1 MLDDVTILF
10 DTLLSAAT
18 VMSYW
23 VNPLQIHPFKLTV
36 FPLATWIFNPQLLA
50 SQMSLPDFR
59 QIDQRWEWIM
69 KRVVPIFRRLDG
81 TDPDVLSSIWRNYRR
96 RPSDQPAHLGEKGG
110 IGHVIAS
117 LGKGPHSCQ
126 GIDNRYDSAFAWP
139 GPHS

>member
-1 MLDDVTILF
+1 MKLLHREQFEIIQPMLDDVTILF
-10 DTLLSAAT
+10 DTFLSAAT

-81 TDPDVLSSIWRNYRR
+81 TDPDVLSSI
-96 RPSDQPAHLGEKGG
+96 GE
-110 IGHVIAS
+110 IIAA
-117 LGKGPHSCQ
+117 GRQINP
-126 GIDNRYDSAFAWP
+126 P
-139 GPHS
+139 T